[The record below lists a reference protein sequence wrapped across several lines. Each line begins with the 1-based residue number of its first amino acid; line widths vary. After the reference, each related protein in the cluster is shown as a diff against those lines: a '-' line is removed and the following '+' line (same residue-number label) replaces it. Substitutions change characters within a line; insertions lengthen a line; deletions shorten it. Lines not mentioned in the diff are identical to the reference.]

1 VFCQPFRHATAGRWP
16 SADLRLTRRPGRVT
30 EAAAAALAACQQAM
44 EGQDDAGL
52 RAVAEALRAAAGIA
66 AESLPRRGRRG
77 GPR

>member
-1 VFCQPFRHATAGRWP
+1 
-16 SADLRLTRRPGRVT
+16 
-30 EAAAAALAACQQAM
+30 M